1 MTQSADPMEQAVGYM
16 RHQAS
21 KGLGSLAAL
30 IERTGEDWHRCLESV
45 SEAQANF
52 KPGQE
57 WTVKEVAGHFVDA
70 SRGINKQLAEVAAG
84 RPLRHVATTED
95 SPPADV
101 LGQVLAGARQMSL
114 TDLRAQ
120 VRDTFAETHRAVTA
134 LKEGEHLNQTFQHPI
149 FGRLN
154 IKEWVAFQRIHS
166 MDHIQQIDKVKA
178 DPAYPGA

>member
-1 MTQSADPMEQAVGYM
+1 MTQPADVLEQATGYM

-21 KGLGSLAAL
+21 KGLDSLAAL
-30 IERTGEDWHRCLESV
+30 IERTAEDWQRCLETV
-45 SEAQANF
+45 NEAQANF

-84 RPLRHVATTED
+84 HPLRHVATTED
-95 SPPADV
+95 SPAADV
-101 LGQVLAGARQMSL
+101 LGQVLAGARDMSL
-114 TDLRAQ
+114 ADLRAQ
-120 VRDTFAETHRAVTA
+120 VRATFAETHRAVTA
-134 LKEGEHLNQTFQHPI
+134 LKDGEHLNQTFLHPM
-149 FGRLN
+149 FGQLN

-178 DPAYPGA
+178 DPAYPSA